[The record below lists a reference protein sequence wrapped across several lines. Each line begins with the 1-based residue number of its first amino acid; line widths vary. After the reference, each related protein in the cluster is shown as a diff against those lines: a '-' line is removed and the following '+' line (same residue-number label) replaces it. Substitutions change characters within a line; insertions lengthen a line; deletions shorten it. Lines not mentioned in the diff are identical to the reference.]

1 MSSEITHAGLPAG
14 TLAVAPNWRREVRD
28 TLVLTAPIAAALLAE
43 MGMGVIDYSMSGHLD
58 PLEHPGALAAAGLG
72 LQWLFTPMFWGMGV
86 ITATGAIGA
95 QAHGGQKPET
105 VSESMR
111 QGFLMATLLSIP
123 IIAIAAAGLALLPTV
138 NDDPEVV
145 RRVREIVFWGLPWI
159 PLVYWFT
166 VVRNFVTVMQRPMIV
181 SVCAVAGLPVSFL
194 SNYVFMYG
202 NWGAPEMGVSAVGL
216 TGVIV
221 ALLHLVMIVAYV
233 QYVPE
238 LRRYRIFAR
247 LLHFDGKMMVELFR
261 VGIPIGMAY
270 LFETGLF
277 FTVTVLMG
285 VLSTAALTAHN
296 VVLNVCAVTFMIPY
310 ALSQAA
316 TVRVGYAVGAGQ
328 PEAARRAGYV
338 AVWLGIGW
346 MMLAAATMLIA
357 PNLLIWIYMDDLSD
371 PVNASAAQLAAS
383 LFVIAAIF
391 QIVDGTQVTT
401 QGALRGLKDT
411 TVPMVICGL
420 GYWVFGLGSGVT
432 MGFLL
437 GFGAKGLW
445 WGLAVGLGVSAT
457 LLFLRWR
464 RLSGR
469 LIA

>member
-1 MSSEITHAGLPAG
+1 MSSDITHAAVAAD

-28 TLVLTAPIAAALLAE
+28 TLILTLPIAAALLAE

-95 QAHGGQKPET
+95 QAHGARNAGT

-123 IIAIAAAGLALLPTV
+123 IMVIAAGGLALLPMV

-145 RRVREIVFWGLPWI
+145 RRVREIVLWGLPWI

-194 SNYVFMYG
+194 SNYAFMYG

-221 ALLHLVMIVAYV
+221 AVLHLVMIVAYV
-233 QYVPE
+233 QYVPA

-277 FTVTVLMG
+277 FTITVLMG

-346 MMLAAATMLIA
+346 MMLAATIMLIA
-357 PNLLIWIYMDDLSD
+357 PSLLTSIYLDLSN
-371 PVNASAAQLAAS
+371 PANASAAQLAAS

-445 WGLAVGLGVSAT
+445 WGLAVGLAVSAT
-457 LLFLRWR
+457 LLLLRWR

>member
-1 MSSEITHAGLPAG
+1 MSSDITHAGLPAG

-28 TLVLTAPIAAALLAE
+28 TLILTTPIAAALLAE
-43 MGMGVIDYSMSGHLD
+43 MGMGVIDYSMSGKLG
-58 PLEHPGALAAAGLG
+58 PVALAAAGLG
-72 LQWLFTPMFWGMGV
+72 LQLLFTPMFWGMGA
-86 ITATGAIGA
+86 IAATGAVGA
-95 QAHGGQKPET
+95 QAHGAGDAET

-111 QGFLMATLLSIP
+111 QGFLMATLLSVPIM
-123 IIAIAAAGLALLPTV
+123 IIALIALPLLPLV
-138 NDDPEVV
+138 NKDAEVV
-145 RRVREIVFWGLPWI
+145 ALVQEIIIIGLPWI

-166 VVRNFVTVMQRPMIV
+166 VVRNFVTVMQRPNIV
-181 SVCAVAGLPVSFL
+181 SVCAIAGLPVSFL
-194 SNYVFMYG
+194 SNYAFMYG
-202 NWGAPEMGVSAVGL
+202 NWGAPNLGAAAVGL

-247 LLHFDGKMMVELFR
+247 LLHIDVKMMKELFK
-261 VGIPIGMAY
+261 VGIPIAMAY

-277 FTVTVLMG
+277 FTITVLMG
-285 VLSTAALTAHN
+285 VLSTEALAAHN

-338 AVWLGIGW
+338 AVWLGMGW
-346 MMLAAATMLIA
+346 MMIAATTMLIV
-357 PNLLIWIYMDDLSD
+357 PNLLTAIYLDLSD
-371 PVNASAAQLAAS
+371 PVNASATQLAAS

-432 MGFLL
+432 MGFWM
-437 GFGAKGLW
+437 GFGAMGLW
-445 WGLAVGLGVSAT
+445 WGLAVGLAVSAT

>member
-1 MSSEITHAGLPAG
+1 MSSDITHAGLPAG

-28 TLVLTAPIAAALLAE
+28 TLILTTPIAAALLAE
-43 MGMGVIDYSMSGHLD
+43 MGMGVIDYSMSGKLG
-58 PLEHPGALAAAGLG
+58 PVALAAAGLG
-72 LQWLFTPMFWGMGV
+72 LQLLFTPMFWGMGA
-86 ITATGAIGA
+86 IAATGAVGA
-95 QAHGGQKPET
+95 QAHGAGDAET

-111 QGFLMATLLSIP
+111 QGFLMATLLSVPIM
-123 IIAIAAAGLALLPTV
+123 IIALIALPLLPLV
-138 NDDPEVV
+138 NKDAEVV
-145 RRVREIVFWGLPWI
+145 ALVQEIIIIGLPWI

-166 VVRNFVTVMQRPMIV
+166 VVRNFVTVMQRPNIV
-181 SVCAVAGLPVSFL
+181 SVCAIAGLPVSFL
-194 SNYVFMYG
+194 SNYAFMYG
-202 NWGAPEMGVSAVGL
+202 NWGAPNLGAAAVGL

-247 LLHFDGKMMVELFR
+247 LLHIDVKMMKELFK
-261 VGIPIGMAY
+261 VGIPIAMAY

-277 FTVTVLMG
+277 FTITVLMG
-285 VLSTAALTAHN
+285 VLSTEALAAHN

-338 AVWLGIGW
+338 AVWLGMGW
-346 MMLAAATMLIA
+346 MMIAATTMLIV
-357 PNLLIWIYMDDLSD
+357 PNLLTAIYLDLSD
-371 PVNASAAQLAAS
+371 PVNASATQLAAS

-420 GYWVFGLGSGVT
+420 GYWAFGLGSGVT
-432 MGFLL
+432 MGFWM
-437 GFGAKGLW
+437 GFGAMGLW
-445 WGLAVGLGVSAT
+445 WGLAVGLAVSAT

>member
-1 MSSEITHAGLPAG
+1 
-14 TLAVAPNWRREVRD
+14 V
-28 TLVLTAPIAAALLAE
+28 
-43 MGMGVIDYSMSGHLD
+43 
-58 PLEHPGALAAAGLG
+58 
-72 LQWLFTPMFWGMGV
+72 
-86 ITATGAIGA
+86 
-95 QAHGGQKPET
+95 
-105 VSESMR
+105 
-111 QGFLMATLLSIP
+111 MATLLCVPVMLLVLGALP
-123 IIAIAAAGLALLPTV
+123 ILPLFFK
-138 NDDPEVV
+138 DAELV
-145 RRVREIVFWGLPWI
+145 RQVRGVIFWGLPWI

-166 VVRNFVTVMQRPMIV
+166 VLRNFVTVMRRPTIV
-181 SVCAVAGLPVSFL
+181 TICAVSGLPVAAL
-194 SNYVFMYG
+194 SNYIFMYG
-202 NWGAPEMGVSAVGL
+202 NWGAPELGVAAVGL
-216 TGVIV
+216 GGSFV
-221 ALLHLVMIVAYV
+221 ALMHLVMIVAYV
-233 QYVPE
+233 QWVPE
-238 LRRYRIFAR
+238 LRRYRIFKR
-247 LLHFDGKMMVELFR
+247 LLHIDGKMMKELFH
-261 VGIPIGMAY
+261 VGIPIAMAY

-277 FTVTVLMG
+277 FAVTFLMG
-285 VLSTAALTAHN
+285 VISTDALSAHN
-296 VVLNVCAVTFMIPY
+296 VVLNVCAVSFMIPY

-346 MMLAAATMLIA
+346 MMIAATTMLLV
-357 PNLLIWIYMDDLSD
+357 PSLLTAIYLDLSD
-371 PVNASAAQLAAS
+371 AANASATQLATS

-420 GYWVFGLGSGVT
+420 GYWVFGLGSGVA
-432 MGFLL
+432 MGFFM

-445 WGLAVGLGVSAT
+445 WGLAVGLAVSAT

>member
-28 TLVLTAPIAAALLAE
+28 TLVLTTPIAAALLAE

-58 PLEHPGALAAAGLG
+58 PLKHPGALAATGLG

-123 IIAIAAAGLALLPTV
+123 IMAIAAAGLVLLPMV
-138 NDDPEVV
+138 NGDPEVV

-247 LLHFDGKMMVELFR
+247 LLHFDAKMMVELFR

-277 FTVTVLMG
+277 FTITVLMG

-338 AVWLGIGW
+338 AVWLGMGW

-411 TVPMVICGL
+411 TMPMVICGL
-420 GYWVFGLGSGVT
+420 GYWVFGLGSGVA
-432 MGFLL
+432 MGFWM

-445 WGLAVGLGVSAT
+445 WGLAVGLAVSAT
-457 LLFLRWR
+457 LLYLRWR

>member
-1 MSSEITHAGLPAG
+1 MSSEITHAGLPAD

-28 TLVLTAPIAAALLAE
+28 TLVLTTPIAAALLAE
-43 MGMGVIDYSMSGHLD
+43 MGMGVIDYSMSGELG
-58 PLEHPGALAAAGLG
+58 PVALAATGLG
-72 LQWLFTPMFWGMGV
+72 LQLLFTPMFWGMGA
-86 ITATGAIGA
+86 IAATGAVGA
-95 QAHGGQKPET
+95 QAHGAGDAET

-111 QGFLMATLLSIP
+111 QGFLMATLLSVP
-123 IIAIAAAGLALLPTV
+123 IMVIAVIALPLLPLV
-138 NDDPEVV
+138 NKDAEVV
-145 RRVREIVFWGLPWI
+145 ALVQQIIIIGLPWI

-166 VVRNFVTVMQRPMIV
+166 VVRNFVTVMQRPNIV
-181 SVCAVAGLPVSFL
+181 SVCAIAGLPVSFL
-194 SNYVFMYG
+194 SNYAFMYG
-202 NWGAPEMGVSAVGL
+202 NWGAPKLGASAVGL

-247 LLHFDGKMMVELFR
+247 LLHIDVKMMKELFT
-261 VGIPIGMAY
+261 VGVPIAMAY

-285 VLSTAALTAHN
+285 VLSTEALAAHN

-346 MMLAAATMLIA
+346 MVVAAATMLIA
-357 PNLLIWIYMDDLSD
+357 PNLLTSIYLDLSD
-371 PVNASAAQLAAS
+371 PVNASATQLAAS

-432 MGFLL
+432 MGFWM

-445 WGLAVGLGVSAT
+445 WGLAVGLAVSAT

-464 RLSGR
+464 RLAGR
-469 LIA
+469 LPGGLVA

>member
-1 MSSEITHAGLPAG
+1 MSSDITHAAMAAE

-28 TLVLTAPIAAALLAE
+28 TLILTAPIAAALLAE
-43 MGMGVIDYSMSGHLD
+43 MGMGVIDYSMSGELG
-58 PLEHPGALAAAGLG
+58 PTALAAAGLG
-72 LQWLFTPMFWGMGV
+72 LQLLFTPMFWGMGA
-86 ITATGAIGA
+86 IAATGAVGA
-95 QAHGGQKPET
+95 QAHGAGNAEA

-111 QGFLMATLLSIP
+111 QGFLMATLLSVP
-123 IIAIAAAGLALLPTV
+123 IMLIVVAIVPFLSLV
-138 NDDPEVV
+138 NDDAEVV
-145 RRVREIVFWGLPWI
+145 ALVGQIVLIGLPWI

-166 VVRNFVTVMQRPMIV
+166 VVRNFVTVMQRPNIV
-181 SVCAVAGLPVSFL
+181 TVCAVAGLPVSFL

-202 NWGAPEMGVSAVGL
+202 NWGAPKLGAVAVGL

-221 ALLHLVMIVAYV
+221 ALLHLVIIVAYV
-233 QYVPE
+233 QSVPE

-247 LLHFDGKMMVELFR
+247 LLHIDTKMMAELFR
-261 VGIPIGMAY
+261 VGVPIAMAY

-277 FTVTVLMG
+277 FAVTLLMG
-285 VLSTAALTAHN
+285 VISTDALAAHN
-296 VVLNVCAVTFMIPY
+296 VVLNVCAVSFMIPY

-316 TVRVGYAVGAGQ
+316 TVRVGYAVGAQQ

-338 AVWLGIGW
+338 AIWLGIGW
-346 MMLAAATMLIA
+346 MMLTAATMLVV
-357 PNLLIWIYMDDLSD
+357 PGLLTSIYLDLAD
-371 PVNASAAQLAAS
+371 PVNASATQLAAS

-411 TVPMVICGL
+411 TVPMILCGL

-445 WGLAVGLGVSAT
+445 WGLAIGLAVSAT

>member
-1 MSSEITHAGLPAG
+1 MPSEITHPATTAE

-28 TLVLTAPIAAALLAE
+28 TLILTAPIAAALLAE

-58 PLEHPGALAAAGLG
+58 PLSHPGALAAAGLG
-72 LQWLFTPMFWGMGV
+72 LQWLFTPMFWGMGA
-86 ITATGAIGA
+86 ITATGAIGS
-95 QAHGGQKPET
+95 QAHGAQDAET

-123 IIAIAAAGLALLPTV
+123 IMAIAVGGLLILPKV
-138 NDDPEVV
+138 NGDPHVV
-145 RRVREIVFWGLPWI
+145 RQVGEIVFWGLPWI

-202 NWGAPEMGVSAVGL
+202 NWGAPEMGSAAVGL
-216 TGVIV
+216 TGTLV
-221 ALLHLVMIVAYV
+221 AALHLLMIIAYV
-233 QYVPE
+233 QWVPE
-238 LRRYRIFAR
+238 LRRYCIFAR
-247 LLHFDGKMMVELFR
+247 LLHFSPRMMAELFK
-261 VGIPIGMAY
+261 VGIPIAMAY

-277 FTVTVLMG
+277 FTATVLMG
-285 VLSTAALTAHN
+285 VISTAALTAHN
-296 VVLNVCAVTFMIPY
+296 VVISITAVTFMIPY

-316 TVRVGYAVGAGQ
+316 TVRVGYAVGARQ
-328 PEAARRAGYV
+328 PEAGRRAGYV
-338 AVWLGIGW
+338 AIGLGATW
-346 MMLAAATMLIA
+346 MMLAAIA
-357 PNLLIWIYMDDLSD
+357 MWLAPHLLTAIYLD
-371 PVNASAAQLAAS
+371 ASNPANVEAARMAAA
-383 LFVIAAIF
+383 LLMIAAIF
-391 QIVDGTQVTT
+391 QIVDGIQVTT

-432 MGFLL
+432 MSFLL
-437 GFGAKGLW
+437 GFGAEGLW
-445 WGLAVGLGVSAT
+445 WGLAVGLAVSAT
-457 LLFLRWR
+457 LLLLRWR

>member
-1 MSSEITHAGLPAG
+1 MSSDITHAAVAAQ

-28 TLVLTAPIAAALLAE
+28 TLILTAPIAAALLAE
-43 MGMGVIDYSMSGHLD
+43 MGMGVIDYSMSGHLG
-58 PLEHPGALAAAGLG
+58 PTALAAAGLG
-72 LQWLFTPMFWGMGV
+72 LQLLFTPMFWGMGA
-86 ITATGAIGA
+86 IAATGAIGA
-95 QAHGGQKPET
+95 QAHGAGDAEA

-111 QGFLMATLLSIP
+111 QGFLMATLLSVPIMVIALVAIP
-123 IIAIAAAGLALLPTV
+123 LLPFV
-138 NDDPEVV
+138 NDDAEVV
-145 RRVREIVFWGLPWI
+145 DQVGKIILFGLPWI

-166 VVRNFVTVMQRPMIV
+166 VVRNFVTVMQRPNIV
-181 SVCAVAGLPVSFL
+181 TICAVAGLPVSYL

-202 NWGAPEMGVSAVGL
+202 NWGAPKLGAAAVGL

-221 ALLHLVMIVAYV
+221 AVLHLVMIVVYV
-233 QYVPE
+233 EAVPE

-247 LLHFDGKMMVELFR
+247 LLHIDGKMMAELFR
-261 VGIPIGMAY
+261 VGIPIAMAY

-277 FTVTVLMG
+277 FTVTLLMG
-285 VLSTAALTAHN
+285 VLSTEALAAHN
-296 VVLNVCAVTFMIPY
+296 VVLNVCAMTFMIPY

-346 MMLAAATMLIA
+346 MVLAASAMLSM
-357 PNLLIWIYMDDLSD
+357 PNLLTAIYLDLAD
-371 PVNASAAQLAAS
+371 PVNSSATQLAAS

-411 TVPMVICGL
+411 NVPMVICGL

-432 MGFLL
+432 MGFLM

-445 WGLAVGLGVSAT
+445 WGLAIGLAVSAS

>member
-1 MSSEITHAGLPAG
+1 MSSEFTPAVVAAD

-43 MGMGVIDYSMSGHLD
+43 MGMGVIDYSMSGQLD
-58 PLEHPGALAAAGLG
+58 PLAHPGALAATGLG

-95 QAHGGQKPET
+95 QAHGAQDADT

-111 QGFLMATLLSIP
+111 QGFVMATLLSLP
-123 IIAIAAAGLALLPTV
+123 IMVVAVAGLLVLPKI
-138 NDDPEVV
+138 NHDPEVV
-145 RRVREIVFWGLPWI
+145 RNVREIVLWGLPWI

-166 VVRNFVTVMQRPMIV
+166 VVRNFVTVMHRPMIV
-181 SVCAVAGLPVSFL
+181 TVCAVVGLPVSFL

-202 NWGAPEMGVSAVGL
+202 NFGAPEMGAAAVGV

-221 ALLHLVMIVAYV
+221 AALHLVIIVVYV

-238 LRRYRIFAR
+238 LRRYRIFSR
-247 LLHFDGKMMVELFR
+247 LLHVDGKMMTELFR
-261 VGIPIGMAY
+261 VGVPIAMAY

-277 FTVTVLMG
+277 FTITVLMG

-296 VVLNVCAVTFMIPY
+296 VVVNVCAMTFMIPY

-316 TVRVGYAVGAGQ
+316 TVRVGYAVGAGE

-338 AVWLGIGW
+338 AVWLGVGW
-346 MMLAAATMLIA
+346 MTLTASTMLLA
-357 PNLLIWIYMDDLSD
+357 PDLLTSIYLDRS
-371 PVNASAAQLAAS
+371 NAANAEATQLAVT
-383 LFVIAAIF
+383 LLVIAAIF

-411 TVPMVICGL
+411 TMPMVICGL

-432 MGFLL
+432 MGFVL
-437 GFGAKGLW
+437 GYGAQGLW
-445 WGLAVGLGVSAT
+445 WGLAVGIAVSAS

>member
-1 MSSEITHAGLPAG
+1 MASETSQAAFAAAP
-14 TLAVAPNWRREVRD
+14 LAVAQTWRREVRD
-28 TLVLTAPIAAALLAE
+28 TLILTAPIAAALLAE
-43 MGMGVIDYSMSGHLD
+43 MGMGVIDYSMSGHLG
-58 PLEHPGALAAAGLG
+58 PTALAAAGLG
-72 LQWLFTPMFWGMGV
+72 LQLLFTPMFWGMGA
-86 ITATGAIGA
+86 ITATGAVGA
-95 QAHGGQKPET
+95 QAHGAGDAEA

-123 IIAIAAAGLALLPTV
+123 IMAITLLAIPLLPFA
-138 NDDPEVV
+138 NRDPEVV
-145 RRVREIVFWGLPWI
+145 SQVGSIILIGLPWI

-166 VVRNFVTVMQRPMIV
+166 VVRNFVTVMRRPTIV
-181 SVCAVAGLPVSFL
+181 TICAVAGLPVSFL
-194 SNYVFMYG
+194 SNYAFMYG
-202 NWGAPEMGVSAVGL
+202 NWGAPKLGAAAVGL

-221 ALLHLVMIVAYV
+221 ALLHLVMIVVYV
-233 QYVPE
+233 EAVPE

-247 LLHFDGKMMVELFR
+247 LFHFDGKMMAELFR
-261 VGIPIGMAY
+261 VGIPIAMAY

-285 VLSTAALTAHN
+285 VISTEALAAHN
-296 VVLNVCAVTFMIPY
+296 VVLNICAMTFMIPY

-316 TVRVGYAVGAGQ
+316 TVRVGYAVGAQQ

-338 AVWLGIGW
+338 AIWLGIAW
-346 MMLAAATMLIA
+346 MMLAAATMLTV
-357 PNLLIWIYMDDLSD
+357 PNLLTAIYLDLSD
-371 PVNASAAQLAAS
+371 PANAGATQLAAS

-432 MGFLL
+432 MGFVL
-437 GFGAKGLW
+437 GYGATGLW
-445 WGLAVGLGVSAT
+445 WGLAIGLAVSAT

>member
-1 MSSEITHAGLPAG
+1 MSSEITHAGLPAD

-28 TLVLTAPIAAALLAE
+28 TLILTLPIAAALLAE

-58 PLEHPGALAAAGLG
+58 PLKHPGALAAAGLG

-123 IIAIAAAGLALLPTV
+123 IMVIAVGGLLVLPLIY
-138 NDDPEVV
+138 DDSEVV
-145 RRVREIVFWGLPWI
+145 RTVREIVFWGLPWI

-181 SVCAVAGLPVSFL
+181 SICAVAGLPVSFL

-202 NWGAPEMGVSAVGL
+202 NWGAPEMGAAAVGL

-221 ALLHLVMIVAYV
+221 AVLHLAMIVAYV

-238 LRRYRIFAR
+238 LRRYHIFAR
-247 LLHFDGKMMVELFR
+247 LLHFDRKMMVELFR

-277 FTVTVLMG
+277 FTITLLMG
-285 VLSTAALTAHN
+285 ILSTEALAAHN
-296 VVLNVCAVTFMIPY
+296 VVLNVCAVSFMIPY

-316 TVRVGYAVGAGQ
+316 TVRVGYAVGAGK

-346 MMLAAATMLIA
+346 MMIAATTMLIA
-357 PNLLIWIYMDDLSD
+357 PNLLTAIYLDLSE
-371 PVNASAAQLAAS
+371 PVNASATQLAAS

-411 TVPMVICGL
+411 TMPMVICGL
-420 GYWVFGLGSGVT
+420 GYWVFGLGSGVA
-432 MGFLL
+432 MGFWM
-437 GFGAKGLW
+437 GFGAMGLW
-445 WGLAVGLGVSAT
+445 WGLAVGLAVSAT
-457 LLFLRWR
+457 LLYLRWR

>member
-1 MSSEITHAGLPAG
+1 MSSDITHAGLPAD

-28 TLVLTAPIAAALLAE
+28 TLILTAPIAAALLAE
-43 MGMGVIDYSMSGHLD
+43 MGMGVIDYSMSGTL
-58 PLEHPGALAAAGLG
+58 GSVALAAAGLG
-72 LQWLFTPMFWGMGV
+72 LQLLFTPMFWGMGA
-86 ITATGAIGA
+86 IAATGAVGA
-95 QAHGGQKPET
+95 QAHGAGDAET

-111 QGFLMATLLSIP
+111 QGFLMATLLSVPIM
-123 IIAIAAAGLALLPTV
+123 IIALIAFPLLPLV
-138 NDDPEVV
+138 NKDAEVV
-145 RRVREIVFWGLPWI
+145 ALVQEIIIIGLPWI

-166 VVRNFVTVMQRPMIV
+166 VVRNFVTVMQRPNIV
-181 SVCAVAGLPVSFL
+181 SVCAIAGLPVSFL

-202 NWGAPEMGVSAVGL
+202 NWGAPNLGAAAVGL

-247 LLHFDGKMMVELFR
+247 LLHIDVKMMKELFK
-261 VGIPIGMAY
+261 VGIPIAMAY

-277 FTVTVLMG
+277 FTITVLMG
-285 VLSTAALTAHN
+285 VLSTEALAAHN

-338 AVWLGIGW
+338 AVWLGMGW
-346 MMLAAATMLIA
+346 MMIAAATMLIA
-357 PNLLIWIYMDDLSD
+357 PNLLTSIYLDLSD
-371 PVNASAAQLAAS
+371 PVNASATQLAAS

-420 GYWVFGLGSGVT
+420 GYWVFGLGSGIA
-432 MGFLL
+432 MGFLM

-445 WGLAVGLGVSAT
+445 WGLAIGLAVSAT
-457 LLFLRWR
+457 LLFLRWQ

-469 LIA
+469 LVA

>member
-1 MSSEITHAGLPAG
+1 MSSEISQAAITAD

-28 TLVLTAPIAAALLAE
+28 TLILTLPIAAALLAE

-123 IIAIAAAGLALLPTV
+123 IMAIAVGGLAVLPLIY
-138 NDDPEVV
+138 DDLEVV
-145 RRVREIVFWGLPWI
+145 RTVRELVFWGLPWI

-181 SVCAVAGLPVSFL
+181 SICAVAGLPVSFL

-202 NWGAPEMGVSAVGL
+202 NWGAPEMGAAAVGL

-221 ALLHLVMIVAYV
+221 AVLHLAMIVAYV
-233 QYVPE
+233 QYVPA
-238 LRRYRIFAR
+238 LRRYHIFAR
-247 LLHFDGKMMVELFR
+247 LLHFDRKMMVELFR

-277 FTVTVLMG
+277 FTITLLMG
-285 VLSTAALTAHN
+285 ILSTEALAAHN
-296 VVLNVCAVTFMIPY
+296 VVLNVCAVSFMIPY

-316 TVRVGYAVGAGQ
+316 TVRVGYAVGAGE

-346 MMLAAATMLIA
+346 MMIAATTMLIA
-357 PNLLIWIYMDDLSD
+357 PNLLTSIYLDLSE
-371 PVNASAAQLAAS
+371 PVNASAIHLAAS

-411 TVPMVICGL
+411 TMPMVICGL
-420 GYWVFGLGSGVT
+420 GYWVFGLGSGAA
-432 MGFLL
+432 MGFWM

-445 WGLAVGLGVSAT
+445 WGLAVGLAVSAT

>member
-1 MSSEITHAGLPAG
+1 MSSEYTPAAVAAD

-28 TLVLTAPIAAALLAE
+28 TLILTLPIAGGLLAE
-43 MGMGVIDYSMSGHLD
+43 MGQGMIDYAMSGHLD
-58 PLEHPGALAAAGLG
+58 PLRHPGALAAAGLG
-72 LQWLFTPMFWGMGV
+72 LQWLFTPMFWGMGA
-86 ITATGAIGA
+86 ITATGAVGA
-95 QAHGGQKPET
+95 QAHGAGNLEA

-111 QGFLMATLLSIP
+111 QGFVMATLLSIP
-123 IIAIAAAGLALLPTV
+123 VILLVVGALPILPLFYEDADV
-138 NDDPEVV
+138 VREV
-145 RRVREIVFWGLPWI
+145 RRVVLWGLPWI

-166 VVRNFVTVMQRPMIV
+166 VLRNFVTVMRRPHIV
-181 SVCAVAGLPVSFL
+181 TICALVGMPIAAF
-194 SNYVFMYG
+194 SNWIFMYG
-202 NWGAPEMGVSAVGL
+202 NWGAPEMGVAAVGL
-216 TGVIV
+216 GGSFV
-221 ALLHLVMIVAYV
+221 ALLHLVIIVVYV
-233 QYVPE
+233 QWVPE
-238 LRRYRIFAR
+238 LRRYRIFER
-247 LLHFDGKMMVELFR
+247 LMHLDVKMMKELFT
-261 VGIPIGMAY
+261 VGIPIAMAY

-277 FTVTVLMG
+277 FTVTFLMG
-285 VLSTAALTAHN
+285 VIATDALSAHN
-296 VVLNVCAVTFMIPY
+296 VVLNVCAVSFMIPY

-338 AVWLGIGW
+338 AIWLGVGW
-346 MMLAAATMLIA
+346 MMCAATTMLLV
-357 PNLLIWIYMDDLSD
+357 PGFLTSIYLDLSL
-371 PVNASAAQLAAS
+371 PENASAMELAAS

-411 TVPMVICGL
+411 TMPMVICGL
-420 GYWVFGLGSGVT
+420 GYWVFGLGSGVA
-432 MGFLL
+432 MGFWM

-445 WGLAVGLGVSAT
+445 WGLAVGLAVSAT

>member
-28 TLVLTAPIAAALLAE
+28 TLILTLPIAGGLLAE
-43 MGMGVIDYSMSGHLD
+43 MGQGMIDYAMSGELGKV
-58 PLEHPGALAAAGLG
+58 PLAAAGFG
-72 LQWLFTPMFWGMGV
+72 LQLLFTPMFWGMGA
-86 ITATGAIGA
+86 ITATGAVGA
-95 QAHGGQKPET
+95 QAHGAGNAEA

-111 QGFLMATLLSIP
+111 QGFVMATLLSVPVMLLVLGALP
-123 IIAIAAAGLALLPTV
+123 ILPLFFKDAELV
-138 NDDPEVV
+138 SQV
-145 RRVREIVFWGLPWI
+145 RGIIFWGLPWI

-166 VVRNFVTVMQRPMIV
+166 VLRNFVTVMRRPHIV
-181 SVCAVAGLPVSFL
+181 TICAVVGMPVAAL
-194 SNYVFMYG
+194 SNYIFMYG
-202 NWGAPEMGVSAVGL
+202 NWGAPKMGVAAVGL
-216 TGVIV
+216 GGSFV

-233 QYVPE
+233 QWVPE
-238 LRRYRIFAR
+238 LRRYRIFER
-247 LLHFDGKMMVELFR
+247 LMHIDGKMMKELFT
-261 VGIPIGMAY
+261 VGVPIAMAY

-277 FTVTVLMG
+277 FAVTFLMG
-285 VLSTAALTAHN
+285 VISTDALSAHN
-296 VVLNVCAVTFMIPY
+296 VVLNVCAVSFMIPY

-346 MMLAAATMLIA
+346 MMLAATVMLIA
-357 PNLLIWIYMDDLSD
+357 PGLLTSIYLEGTEAD
-371 PVNASAAQLAAS
+371 NAAVIELAAS

-420 GYWVFGLGSGVT
+420 GYWVFGLGSGVA
-432 MGFLL
+432 MGFWM

-445 WGLAVGLGVSAT
+445 WGLAIGLAVSAT

>member
-28 TLVLTAPIAAALLAE
+28 TLILTAPIAAALLAE
-43 MGMGVIDYSMSGHLD
+43 MGMGVIDYSMAGELG
-58 PLEHPGALAAAGLG
+58 PAALAAAGLG
-72 LQWLFTPMFWGMGV
+72 LQLLFTPMFWGMGA
-86 ITATGAIGA
+86 IAATGAVGA
-95 QAHGGQKPET
+95 QAHGAGNDEA

-111 QGFLMATLLSIP
+111 QGFLMATLLSVP
-123 IIAIAAAGLALLPTV
+123 IMMIALVALPLLPLV
-138 NDDPEVV
+138 NRDAEVV
-145 RRVREIVFWGLPWI
+145 EQVTRIILIGLPWI

-166 VVRNFVTVMQRPMIV
+166 VVRNFVTVMRRPNIV
-181 SVCAVAGLPVSFL
+181 SICAIAGLPVSFL
-194 SNYVFMYG
+194 SNYAFMYG
-202 NWGAPEMGVSAVGL
+202 NWGAPKLGAAAVGL

-247 LLHFDGKMMVELFR
+247 LLHIDVKMMKELFT
-261 VGIPIGMAY
+261 VGIPIAMAY

-277 FTVTVLMG
+277 FAVTLLMG
-285 VLSTAALTAHN
+285 VISTDALAAHN
-296 VVLNVCAVTFMIPY
+296 VVLNVCAMTFMIPY

-346 MMLAAATMLIA
+346 MVLAAATMLIA
-357 PNLLIWIYMDDLSD
+357 PNLLTSVYLDLSD
-371 PVNASAAQLAAS
+371 PANASATQLAAS

-411 TVPMVICGL
+411 TVPMVLCGL
-420 GYWVFGLGSGVT
+420 GYWVFGLGSGVI
-432 MGFLL
+432 MGFAL
-437 GFGAKGLW
+437 GYGALGLW
-445 WGLAVGLGVSAT
+445 WGMAIGLAVSAS

>member
-1 MSSEITHAGLPAG
+1 MSSELTQAAIAAD

-43 MGMGVIDYSMSGHLD
+43 MGMGVIDYSMSGHLG
-58 PLEHPGALAAAGLG
+58 PIALAAAGLG
-72 LQWLFTPMFWGMGV
+72 LQLLFTPMFWGMGA
-86 ITATGAIGA
+86 IAATGAVGA
-95 QAHGGQKPET
+95 QAHGAGDAEA

-111 QGFLMATLLSIP
+111 QGFLMATLLSVP
-123 IIAIAAAGLALLPTV
+123 IMVIALIAIPLLPLV
-138 NDDPEVV
+138 NEDAEVV
-145 RRVREIVFWGLPWI
+145 EQVGRIILIGLPWI

-166 VVRNFVTVMQRPMIV
+166 VVRNFVTVMQRPNIV
-181 SVCAVAGLPVSFL
+181 TICAVVGLPVSFL

-202 NWGAPEMGVSAVGL
+202 NWGAPKLGAAAVGL

-221 ALLHLVMIVAYV
+221 ALLHLVMIVVYV
-233 QYVPE
+233 ESVPE

-247 LLHFDGKMMVELFR
+247 LLHFNGKMMAELFR
-261 VGIPIGMAY
+261 VGIPIAMAY

-285 VLSTAALTAHN
+285 VISTEALAAHN
-296 VVLNVCAVTFMIPY
+296 VVLNVCAMTFMIPY

-316 TVRVGYAVGAGQ
+316 TVRVGYAVGAEQ

-346 MMLAAATMLIA
+346 MMLAASTMLTM
-357 PNLLIWIYMDDLSD
+357 PSLLTAIYLDLSD
-371 PVNASAAQLAAS
+371 PANAEATQLAAS

-391 QIVDGTQVTT
+391 QIVDGLQVTT

-411 TVPMVICGL
+411 KVPMILCGL

-432 MGFLL
+432 MGFVL

-445 WGLAVGLGVSAT
+445 WGLAIGLAVSAS

>member
-1 MSSEITHAGLPAG
+1 MSSEITQAAVAARP
-14 TLAVAPNWRREVRD
+14 LAVATSWRREVRD
-28 TLVLTAPIAAALLAE
+28 TLTLTAPIAAALLAE
-43 MGMGVIDYSMSGHLD
+43 MGMGVIDYSMSGHLG
-58 PLEHPGALAAAGLG
+58 PTALAAAGLG
-72 LQWLFTPMFWGMGV
+72 LQLLFTPMFWGMGA
-86 ITATGAIGA
+86 IAATGAVGA
-95 QAHGGQKPET
+95 QAHGAADPEA

-111 QGFLMATLLSIP
+111 QGFLMATLLSVPIMVIALVAIP
-123 IIAIAAAGLALLPTV
+123 LLPLV
-138 NDDPEVV
+138 NHDPEVV
-145 RRVREIVFWGLPWI
+145 RQVGSIILIGLPWI

-166 VVRNFVTVMQRPMIV
+166 VVRNFVTVMQRPTIV
-181 SVCAVAGLPVSFL
+181 SVCAVVGLPVSFL
-194 SNYVFMYG
+194 SNYAFMYG
-202 NWGAPEMGVSAVGL
+202 NWGAPKLGAPAVGL

-221 ALLHLVMIVAYV
+221 ALLHLAMIVVYV
-233 QYVPE
+233 ECVPE

-247 LLHFDGKMMVELFR
+247 LLHFNGRMMAELFR
-261 VGIPIGMAY
+261 VGIPIAMAY

-285 VLSTAALTAHN
+285 IISTEALAAHN
-296 VVLNVCAVTFMIPY
+296 VVLNVCAMSFMIPY

-338 AVWLGIGW
+338 AIWLGVGW
-346 MMLAAATMLIA
+346 MILAAATMLAA
-357 PNLLIWIYMDDLSD
+357 PNLLTSIYLDLAD
-371 PVNASAAQLAAS
+371 AGNAAAVDLAAS

-411 TVPMVICGL
+411 TMPMVICGL

-432 MGFLL
+432 MGFAL
-437 GFGAKGLW
+437 GYGALGLW
-445 WGLAVGLGVSAT
+445 WGLAIGLAVSAS

>member
-1 MSSEITHAGLPAG
+1 MSGEITQAAVAARP
-14 TLAVAPNWRREVRD
+14 LAVATSWRREVRD
-28 TLVLTAPIAAALLAE
+28 TLTLTAPIAAALLAE
-43 MGMGVIDYSMSGHLD
+43 MGMGVIDYSMSGHLG
-58 PLEHPGALAAAGLG
+58 PTALAAAGLG
-72 LQWLFTPMFWGMGV
+72 LQLLFTPMFWGMGA
-86 ITATGAIGA
+86 IAATGAVGA
-95 QAHGGQKPET
+95 QAHGAADPEA

-111 QGFLMATLLSIP
+111 QGFLMATLLSVPIMVIALVAIP
-123 IIAIAAAGLALLPTV
+123 LLPLV
-138 NDDPEVV
+138 NHDPEVV
-145 RRVREIVFWGLPWI
+145 RQVGSIILIGLPWI

-166 VVRNFVTVMQRPMIV
+166 VVRNFVTVMQRPTIV
-181 SVCAVAGLPVSFL
+181 SVCAVVGLPVSFL
-194 SNYVFMYG
+194 SNYAFMYG
-202 NWGAPEMGVSAVGL
+202 NWGAPRLGAPAVGL

-221 ALLHLVMIVAYV
+221 ALLHLVMIVVYV
-233 QYVPE
+233 ECVPE

-247 LLHFDGKMMVELFR
+247 LLHFNGRMMAELFH
-261 VGIPIGMAY
+261 VGIPIAMAY

-285 VLSTAALTAHN
+285 ILSTEALAAHN
-296 VVLNVCAVTFMIPY
+296 VVLNVCAMSFMIPY

-338 AVWLGIGW
+338 AIWLGVGW
-346 MMLAAATMLIA
+346 MILAAAIMLSA
-357 PNLLIWIYMDDLSD
+357 PNLLTSIYLDLAD
-371 PVNASAAQLAAS
+371 PADAEAVELAAS

-411 TVPMVICGL
+411 TMPMVICGL

-432 MGFLL
+432 MGFAM
-437 GFGAKGLW
+437 GYGALGLW
-445 WGLAVGLGVSAT
+445 WGLAIGLAVSAS

>member
-1 MSSEITHAGLPAG
+1 
-14 TLAVAPNWRREVRD
+14 
-28 TLVLTAPIAAALLAE
+28 
-43 MGMGVIDYSMSGHLD
+43 MGVIDYSMSGHLD
-58 PLEHPGALAAAGLG
+58 PLKHPGALAAAGLG

-105 VSESMR
+105 VSKSMR

-123 IIAIAAAGLALLPTV
+123 IMAIAAAGLVLLPMV
-138 NDDPEVV
+138 NGDPEVV

-181 SVCAVAGLPVSFL
+181 SICAVAGLPVSFL

-202 NWGAPEMGVSAVGL
+202 NWGAPEMGVAAVGL

-221 ALLHLVMIVAYV
+221 AVLHLAMIVAYV

-247 LLHFDGKMMVELFR
+247 LLHFDRKMMVELFR

-277 FTVTVLMG
+277 FTITVLMG
-285 VLSTAALTAHN
+285 VLSTEALTAHN
-296 VVLNVCAVTFMIPY
+296 AVLNVCAVTFMIPY

-338 AVWLGIGW
+338 AVWLGMGW

-357 PNLLIWIYMDDLSD
+357 PTFLTWIYMDLSV
-371 PVNASAAQLAAS
+371 PANASAAQLAAS

-411 TVPMVICGL
+411 TMPMVICGL
-420 GYWVFGLGSGVT
+420 GYWVFGLGSGAI
-432 MGFLL
+432 MGFWM

-445 WGLAVGLGVSAT
+445 WGLAVGLAVSAT